1 MGLGLCGQLSLST
14 AYAYMLLKCLLKR
27 SSASI
32 MLKIGLSFWEKNVFF
47 KDHCFNS
54 SWPFKNISSL
64 TTSHKSGTLT
74 DIPLGPDHQLRF
86 IHKNHSSHFG
96 FFPVNSR
103 WLLAPPWS
111 TETPS
116 WLVCSPCHGVL
127 LPVVSY
133 TWSLHSFHSLFL
145 PDWFNSRAHMHS
157 SPHPSTS
164 LGAQWWSRW
173 NRM

>member
-1 MGLGLCGQLSLST
+1 MWAIVAFSLRCLYVAQMFTKMVISF
-14 AYAYMLLKCLLKR
+14 YNVKKRPLLL
-27 SSASI
+27 
-32 MLKIGLSFWEKNVFF
+32 EKNVFF

-86 IHKNHSSHFG
+86 IHKNRSSHFG

-111 TETPS
+111 TETPF

-133 TWSLHSFHSLFL
+133 PWSLHSFHSLFL
-145 PDWFNSRAHMHS
+145 PDWFNSKAHMHS

-164 LGAQWWSRW
+164 LGAQ
-173 NRM
+173 

>member
-1 MGLGLCGQLSLST
+1 MWAIVTFYLICLYVAQMFTKTVISF
-14 AYAYMLLKCLLKR
+14 YNVKKRPLLL
-27 SSASI
+27 
-32 MLKIGLSFWEKNVFF
+32 EKNVFF

-86 IHKNHSSHFG
+86 IHKNCSSHFG
-96 FFPVNSR
+96 FFPVNSH
-103 WLLAPPWS
+103 WLLAAPWS
-111 TETPS
+111 TETPP
-116 WLVCSPCHGVL
+116 WLMCSPCHAVL

-133 TWSLHSFHSLFL
+133 PWNLNSFHSLFL
-145 PDWFNSRAHMHS
+145 PDWFNSRAQMHS

-164 LGAQWWSRW
+164 LGTQ
-173 NRM
+173 